1 MLGAVWLG
9 VLTGIVR
16 SGIKPGPSDPN
27 KWYDRAIRIVGGL
40 LIGLM
45 ALLGLIM
52 HVIQIT

>member
-27 KWYDRAIRIVGGL
+27 KWYDRAIRIFGGL

-45 ALLGLIM
+45 ALLGLII
-52 HVIQIT
+52 HVIQIK